1 MIKTGLDIFIENI
14 EKYKKRAIAL
24 IANQTSV
31 TRDLRYSW
39 DVLREKG
46 IGIRRVF
53 TPEHGIFSTEQ
64 DQVAVNK
71 QPEIDCE
78 TFSLYGD
85 SCDSLIPDGGY
96 LSDIDLVLFDIQDI
110 GARYYTYV
118 NTMALFMERISG
130 RGIEMMVLDRPNPLG
145 GIVIEGPLLQ
155 DDYRS
160 FVGILQ
166 VAVRHGMT
174 PGELALLCR
183 DTQNL
188 DLELTVMT
196 MRGWKR
202 SMLFHETGLPWIAPS
217 PNMPTEDTASLYPG
231 FCLVEGINISEG
243 RGTTMPFKLIGAPY
257 IEPYRLSESLN
268 AINLEGVYF
277 RPVFFK
283 PTFHKYSG
291 EAVGGIYVHIT
302 DREAFR
308 PFLTGVAFIK
318 TVRDMYGEDMI
329 FLRGVYEFNDR
340 HPAFDLL
347 TGSSRIREM
356 ISGGS
361 TINEIRESWSDDE
374 REFVRRK
381 ERYHLY

>member
-1 MIKTGLDIFIENI
+1 MIKTGLEIFIENS
-14 EKYKKRAIAL
+14 EKYKKRGIAL

-31 TRDLRYSW
+31 TGDLLYSW

-46 IGIRRVF
+46 IHIKRIF

-64 DQVAVNK
+64 DQVAVGK

-85 SCDSLIPDGGY
+85 SYNSLIPDGGS
-96 LSDIDLVLFDIQDI
+96 LDDIDLVLFDIQDV

-145 GIVIEGPLLQ
+145 GVAIEGPLLQ

-160 FVGILQ
+160 FVGILP

-174 PGELALLCR
+174 PGELALLYE
-183 DTQNL
+183 DTHKL
-188 DLELTVMT
+188 DLSLTVT
-196 MRGWKR
+196 RMRGWKR
-202 SMLFHETGLPWIAPS
+202 GMLFHETGLPWIAPS
-217 PNMPTEDTASLYPG
+217 PNMPTDETACLYPG
-231 FCLVEGINISEG
+231 FCLVEGTNLSEG

-268 AINLEGVYF
+268 AVNLGGVHF

-283 PTFHKYSG
+283 PTFNKYSS
-291 EAVGGIYVHIT
+291 EVVGGIYVHIT
-302 DREAFR
+302 DREAFS
-308 PFLTGVAFIK
+308 PFLTGVALIK
-318 TVRDMYGEDMI
+318 TVRDMYGEAMI
-329 FLRGVYEFNDR
+329 FLKDVYEFNDR

-347 TGSSRIREM
+347 TGSSVIREM
-356 ISGGS
+356 IDSGCS
-361 TINEIRESWSDDE
+361 LDDIRESWRADE
-374 REFVRRK
+374 IAFRKVKREFN
-381 ERYHLY
+381 LY